1 MGLTSKKILTLYNQ
15 SDFTLN
21 FAWKISD
28 RKEEKERISKLKNLM
43 EEMKNYEQTRCEKLE
58 YMGIVDRED
67 HEKIYEKIF
76 ADEANELQY
85 TKEFLYRS
93 KFFDIFPKVSKRQ
106 IVLSYTI
113 KERNFRSAK
122 SCPELNL
129 NLLLYSLRKKI
140 FRTNHRRF
148 WTLRESRKE

>member
-106 IVLSYTI
+106 KSY
-113 KERNFRSAK
+113 
-122 SCPELNL
+122 
-129 NLLLYSLRKKI
+129 Y
-140 FRTNHRRF
+140 RTP
-148 WTLRESRKE
+148 